1 MKLKYITLAS
11 FIIFVGAI
19 VSLAF
24 LPVGTINNPI
34 NNTNDIKVVADPSLP
49 VVTLDLQEVAKHN
62 TKQDC
67 YLIIKGGVYSVS
79 SFIDAHPGGVRK
91 IVDECGGE
99 ASAVFSAIHSNFAWN
114 LLKDYYI
121 GDLGQSVNSESIN
134 TKNSDNTTTQKSN
147 TNTSKYSDDDEEEYE
162 KD

>member
-1 MKLKYITLAS
+1 MKLKYLTLAS
-11 FIIFVGAI
+11 FIIFVGGI

-24 LPVGTINNPI
+24 LPVGTINSPV
-34 NNTNDIKVVADPSLP
+34 NNTQNIQKVINPSLL
-49 VVTLDLQEVAKHN
+49 VVTLDLAEIAKHN

-67 YLIIKGGVYSVS
+67 YLIVKGAVYSVS
-79 SFIDAHPGGVRK
+79 GFIDAHPGGVKK

-121 GDLGQSVNSESIN
+121 GDLGQSVNIESIN
-134 TKNSDNTTTQKSN
+134 AV
-147 TNTSKYSDDDEEEYE
+147 NTSAKISNNTSAKNFDDEGEEE
-162 KD
+162 ED

>member
-1 MKLKYITLAS
+1 MKLKYLTLAS
-11 FIIFVGAI
+11 FIIFVGGI

-24 LPVGTINNPI
+24 LPVGTINSPV
-34 NNTNDIKVVADPSLP
+34 NNTQNIKVVPNPSLP
-49 VVTLDLQEVAKHN
+49 VVTLDLAEIAKHN

-67 YLIIKGGVYSVS
+67 YLIVKGSVYSVA
-79 SFIDAHPGGVRK
+79 SFIDAHPGGVKK

-134 TKNSDNTTTQKSN
+134 TINTVNTTTQKSN
-147 TNTSKYSDDDEEEYE
+147 TNTGKYSNNEKEEE
-162 KD
+162 D

>member
-1 MKLKYITLAS
+1 MKLKYLTLAS
-11 FIIFVGAI
+11 FIIFVGGI

-24 LPVGTINNPI
+24 LPVGTINSPV
-34 NNTNDIKVVADPSLP
+34 NNTQNIQKVVNPSLP

-67 YLIIKGGVYSVS
+67 YLIVKGSVYSVA
-79 SFIDAHPGGVRK
+79 SFIDAHPGGVKK

-121 GDLGQSVNSESIN
+121 GDVGQSVYVESIN
-134 TKNSDNTTTQKSN
+134 TVNTTTKVSN
-147 TNTSKYSDDDEEEYE
+147 NTSAKNFDDDEGEEE
-162 KD
+162 ED